1 MRKRGILVFMKSL
14 GRTLILGTTQAIQ
27 HRGAAM
33 RPAGIDPTWSH
44 THQAQ
49 PTL

>member
-1 MRKRGILVFMKSL
+1 MKL
-14 GRTLILGTTQAIQ
+14 FGRTLILGTTQAMQ
-27 HRGAAM
+27 HRGADL

-44 THQAQ
+44 TMQAQ